1 MKKVS
6 FNTAQKIFKLM
17 INGKISREKADE
29 WASSMLREEEEGS
42 LVYSP
47 AEDEE
52 KIWDGIMYLCGVD
65 LQVAPGEYLHT
76 LEDIRETFIERF
88 EGGESG
94 SNSGGQDPHL

>member
-1 MKKVS
+1 LKKVS